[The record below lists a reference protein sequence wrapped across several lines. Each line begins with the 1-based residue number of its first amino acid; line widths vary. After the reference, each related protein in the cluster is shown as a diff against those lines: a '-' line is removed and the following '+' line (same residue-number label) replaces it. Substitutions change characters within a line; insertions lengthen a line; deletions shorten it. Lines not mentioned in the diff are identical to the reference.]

1 MAKLIFNNG
10 YVTIGIGQVQNQLTP
25 SVSSPGSATAAVTTC
40 NVKSLSIED
49 KVNMIDLA
57 GLCAVSEEQFITRT
71 SGTVSIEVYVNPAA
85 FTSYVFIGNI
95 GKYCTITYDPDTA
108 PGGAASGLA
117 AIVRTGVIE
126 SVSTGAE
133 VDGVITEKATIRIG
147 TA

>member
-57 GLCAVSEEQFITRT
+57 GLCSVSEEQFITRT
-71 SGTVSIEVYVNPAA
+71 SGSVSIEVFVNPAA

-108 PGGAASGLA
+108 PGGVASGLA

>member
-1 MAKLIFNNG
+1 MPKLIFNNG
-10 YVTIGIGQVQNQLTP
+10 YVTIGIGQVQNQTTP
-25 SVSSPGSATAAVTTC
+25 SVTSPSGATALQTTC
-40 NVKSLSIED
+40 HVKSLSIED
-49 KVNMIDLA
+49 KVNFIDLA
-57 GLCAVSEEQFITRT
+57 GLCATSEENFITRT
-71 SGTVSIEVYVNPAA
+71 SGTVSIEVYVNPSVFA
-85 FTSYVFIGNI
+85 TYVFMNNI

-126 SVSTGAE
+126 SASTGAE